1 MMYRHHFNAFLVWGG
16 STAEEFYKW
25 VKGLEASEDPRDRRQ
40 LTTAFNDFAKARMA
54 GGTSPNTLQV
64 YRKAIHKFL
73 ESNELTL
80 RIKKNGVKVGHRGK
94 KIIRLDQA
102 RKLVDLASN
111 NLRLRAILMTLKDTG
126 LGVSEVAMLTCED
139 FLGAREYKDEE
150 GRRFKAWAKPLIRKK
165 TGEECHVHMGPDA
178 IVAIEDYLGQRRT
191 GHIFIT
197 SKGQPH
203 KDEEGNM
210 TSEAGFTG
218 RGEPMNGLAITT
230 SVRNHCRVLRAKGYD
245 VSAHSFRKLFETS
258 FDLEGSL
265 NVGKKIMGKLIPAS
279 DEPYLQYD
287 DELTKIYMEVYGK
300 RLSLNRE
307 STQIKELEEEI
318 EELKT
323 RRSDEVEE
331 LHRRMEE
338 QQRTIDLMMPTF
350 NMAQRMFGER
360 RELEKLREP
369 SVKDRR
375 QGGL

>member
-1 MMYRHHFNAFLVWGG
+1 MYRHHFNAFLVWGG

>member
-1 MMYRHHFNAFLVWGG
+1 MYRHHFNAFLVWGG

-40 LTTAFNDFAKARMA
+40 LTTAFNDFSKARMA

-165 TGEECHVHMGPDA
+165 TGEECHIHMGPDA

-265 NVGKKIMGKLIPAS
+265 NVSKKIMGKLIPAS

>member
-1 MMYRHHFNAFLVWGG
+1 MYRHHFNAFLVWGG

-111 NLRLRAILMTLKDTG
+111 NLRLRAILMALKDTG

-165 TGEECHVHMGPDA
+165 TGEECHIHMGPDA

-265 NVGKKIMGKLIPAS
+265 NVSKKIMGKLIPAS

>member
-1 MMYRHHFNAFLVWGG
+1 MYRHHFNAFLVWGG

-165 TGEECHVHMGPDA
+165 TGEECHIHMGPDA

-265 NVGKKIMGKLIPAS
+265 NVSKKIMGKLIPAS

>member
-1 MMYRHHFNAFLVWGG
+1 MYRHHFNAFLAWGG

-165 TGEECHVHMGPDA
+165 TGEECHIHMGPDA

-265 NVGKKIMGKLIPAS
+265 NVSKKIMGKLIPAS